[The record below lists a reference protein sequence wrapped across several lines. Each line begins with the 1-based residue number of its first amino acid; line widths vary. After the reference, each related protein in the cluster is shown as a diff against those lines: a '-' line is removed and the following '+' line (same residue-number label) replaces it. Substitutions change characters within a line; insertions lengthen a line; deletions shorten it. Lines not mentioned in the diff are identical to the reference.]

1 MGRLYPLLFLIHL
14 ALLLFALIDC
24 LSRDEYELRALP
36 KVVWVLLILL
46 FSPIGAIAY
55 LIAGRPERA
64 ARAVPTW
71 ASGSGFPERERPRP
85 VAPDDD
91 PEFLRGLAAQRRE
104 DEDLLRRWED
114 DLRRREERL
123 RDRETPPEQ

>member
-1 MGRLYPLLFLIHL
+1 VGRLYPLLFLINL

-24 LSRDEYELRALP
+24 LSRDEFELRALP

-64 ARAVPTW
+64 ARRAGSW
-71 ASGSGFPERERPRP
+71 APGSGFPERERPRP

-91 PEFLRGLAAQRRE
+91 PAFLRGLADQRRQ
-104 DEDLLRRWED
+104 DEELLRRWEA
-114 DLRRREERL
+114 DLRRREESL
-123 RDRETPPEQ
+123 RERENPPER